1 MACFIDLFS
10 PETYLAFSAFNRDI
24 TGFRERRRRTAA
36 NVRPGDKLICSMTK
50 LTEESGLCLEQHL
63 TARYLS

>member
-36 NVRPGDKLICSMTK
+36 NVRPGDKLICCMT
-50 LTEESGLCLEQHL
+50 
-63 TARYLS
+63 